1 MTLELKSILKKALL
15 FSILG
20 YAINTITLFFLP
32 STIVK
37 SYQYWSVEGLFFIF
51 SILTM
56 VLLTI
61 LVAVMKK
68 NFDQIGMVFL
78 ILTSVKMVAAF
89 FIGKSIIYA
98 PENQLEKINF
108 YGIFAYFLLLET
120 ILTSYLLNKKV

>member
-20 YAINTITLFFLP
+20 YAINTTTLFFLP

>member
-1 MTLELKSILKKALL
+1 MILELKYILKKAFL
-15 FSILG
+15 FSVFG
-20 YAINTITLFFLP
+20 YVINTSILFFLP
-32 STIVK
+32 TTSEK
-37 SYQYWSVEGLFFIF
+37 SYQYWSVEGLFLVF
-51 SILTM
+51 SFLTM

-68 NFDQIGMVFL
+68 NFDQTGMVFL

-120 ILTSYLLNKKV
+120 VLTIYLLNKKV